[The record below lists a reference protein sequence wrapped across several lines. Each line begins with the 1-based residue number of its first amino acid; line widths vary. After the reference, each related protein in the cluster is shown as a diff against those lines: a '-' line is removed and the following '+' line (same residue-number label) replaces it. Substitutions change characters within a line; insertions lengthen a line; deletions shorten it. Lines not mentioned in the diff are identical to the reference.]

1 VKLAR
6 RQFLELGAFAMGL
19 AVFSAP
25 VRKHRIGRSA
35 MPGRSIRPGS
45 NVIASSAALLATFV
59 AGGGPAAAE
68 TLLERGSY
76 LVNAVMACDS
86 CHTPRGPGGALV
98 MEKRFSGGSQTW
110 DEPAF
115 VVKGANITPDVGTG
129 IGGWSEHDLERALIE
144 GVRPAHARLGSVSL
158 VPQMPFNFYKILLPR
173 DLEAVVAYVRSVAP
187 VHNEVQTP
195 IYKAPTEVNLI
206 PGAER
211 PIEESALRDPV
222 KRGFY
227 LVTIAHC
234 MECHA
239 RRPDGVYD
247 FKNWLGRGGR
257 EMTGPFGAVV
267 VRNITSHPTA
277 GIGAWTDAE
286 IKRALTQGVARDGR
300 PFKPPMARHVFY
312 SQMTQDDLDAVVAY
326 LRTLPPLE

>member
-1 VKLAR
+1 MSKGTIMKLAR
-6 RQFLELGAFAMGL
+6 RI
-19 AVFSAP
+19 
-25 VRKHRIGRSA
+25 RI
-35 MPGRSIRPGS
+35 GS
-45 NVIASSAALLATFV
+45 NVIASSAAVLAIFM
-59 AGGGPAAAE
+59 ASGEPAAAE

-86 CHTPRGPGGALV
+86 CHTPRQPGGAFV

-115 VVKGANITPDVGTG
+115 VVKGANITPDLDTG
-129 IGGWSEHDLERALIE
+129 IGRWSEDDLKRALTE
-144 GVRPAHARLGSVSL
+144 GGRPAHAPLGGVPL
-158 VPQMPFNFYKILLPR
+158 APQMPFNFYKILLPR

-187 VHNEVQTP
+187 IYNEVQPPT
-195 IYKAPTEVNLI
+195 YKAPTVVNLV

-211 PIEESALRDPV
+211 PIEETALHDPV

-227 LVTIAHC
+227 LATIAHC

-247 FKNWLGRGGR
+247 FKNWLGKGGR
-257 EMTGPFGAVV
+257 EMTGPFGAVT

-277 GIGAWTDAE
+277 GIGAWTDDE
-286 IKRALTQGVARDGR
+286 IKRALTQGVSRDGR
-300 PFKPPMARHVFY
+300 GFKPPMARHFFY
-312 SQMTQDDLDAVVAY
+312 SHMMQDDLDALVVY

>member
-1 VKLAR
+1 
-6 RQFLELGAFAMGL
+6 
-19 AVFSAP
+19 
-25 VRKHRIGRSA
+25 
-35 MPGRSIRPGS
+35 MPGRSPRTGS
-45 NVIASSAALLATFV
+45 KVIATSALLLAACV
-59 AGGGPAAAE
+59 AGGGPVAAE
-68 TLLERGSY
+68 TVLERGSY

-115 VVKGANITPDVGTG
+115 VVTGANITPDLDTG
-129 IGGWSEHDLERALIE
+129 IGGWSEHDLKRTLIE
-144 GVRPAHARLGSVSL
+144 GVRPAHARLGGVPL
-158 VPQMPFNFYKILLPR
+158 APQMPFNFYKILLPR

-187 VHNEVQTP
+187 LRNEIRPP
-195 IYKAPTEVNLI
+195 IYKAPTEATLV

-211 PIEESALRDPV
+211 PIEESELRDPV

-227 LVTIAHC
+227 LATIAHC

-247 FKNWLGRGGR
+247 FKNWLGKGGH
-257 EMTGPFGAVV
+257 EMTGPFGAVTV
-267 VRNITSHPTA
+267 GNITSHPTA

-286 IKRALTQGVARDGR
+286 IKRALTQGVSRDGR
-300 PFKPPMARHVFY
+300 PFKPPMARQVFY
-312 SQMTQDDLDAVVAY
+312 GRMTQEDLDALVAY
-326 LRTLPPLE
+326 LRTLPPLIQSE

>member
-1 VKLAR
+1 MRLAR
-6 RQFLELGAFAMGL
+6 R
-19 AVFSAP
+19 
-25 VRKHRIGRSA
+25 
-35 MPGRSIRPGS
+35 IRTGS
-45 NVIASSAALLATFV
+45 NVIAASAAALAAFV
-59 AGGGPAAAE
+59 AGGEPAAAE

-86 CHTPRGPGGALV
+86 CHTPREPGGAFV

-110 DEPAF
+110 NEPAF
-115 VVKGANITPDVGTG
+115 VVKGANITPDLDTG
-129 IGGWSEHDLERALIE
+129 IGGWSEDDLKRALIE
-144 GVRPAHARLGSVSL
+144 GCRPAHARLGSVPL

-187 VHNEVQTP
+187 VHNEVQAP
-195 IYKAPTEVNLI
+195 IYKAPTVVNLV

-227 LVTIAHC
+227 LATIAHC

-239 RRPDGVYD
+239 RRPDGAYD
-247 FKNWLGRGGR
+247 FKNWLGKGGR
-257 EMTGPFGAVV
+257 EMTGPFGAVA

-277 GIGAWTDAE
+277 GIGAWTDDE
-286 IKRALTQGVARDGR
+286 IKRTLTQGVSRDGH

-312 SQMTQDDLDAVVAY
+312 SHMTHDDLDAVVAY

>member
-1 VKLAR
+1 MKVA
-6 RQFLELGAFAMGL
+6 RQFPELGASTMAL
-19 AVFSAP
+19 AAF
-25 VRKHRIGRSA
+25 
-35 MPGRSIRPGS
+35 
-45 NVIASSAALLATFV
+45 LAGVEPT
-59 AGGGPAAAE
+59 AAE

-86 CHTPRGPGGALV
+86 CHTPRGPEGALV
-98 MEKRFSGGSQTW
+98 MEKLFSGGAQTW
-110 DEPAF
+110 DEPTF
-115 VVKGANITPDVGTG
+115 VVKGANITPDLVTG
-129 IGGWSEHDLERALIE
+129 IGTWNELDLKRALIE
-144 GVRPAHARLGSVSL
+144 GVRPGHARLGSVPL

-173 DLEAVVAYVRSVAP
+173 DVEAVVAYVRSVAP
-187 VHNEVQTP
+187 VRNEVQLP
-195 IYKAPTEVNLI
+195 IYKAPTEVNLV

-211 PIEESALRDPV
+211 SIEEAALRDPV

-227 LVTIAHC
+227 LATIAHC

-247 FKNWLGRGGR
+247 FKNWLGKGGR
-257 EMTGPFGAVV
+257 EMKGPFGSVA

-277 GIGAWTDAE
+277 GIGAWSDAE

-312 SQMTQDDLDAVVAY
+312 SRMTQDDLDAIVAY